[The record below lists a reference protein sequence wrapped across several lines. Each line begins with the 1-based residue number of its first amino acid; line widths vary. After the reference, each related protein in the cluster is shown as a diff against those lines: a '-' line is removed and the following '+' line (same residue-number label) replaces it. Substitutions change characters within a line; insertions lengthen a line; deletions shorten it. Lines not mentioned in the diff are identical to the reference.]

1 MTALRLTLKVNVLTT
16 MATIRAVMNGVLPQE
31 KSPALRRAL
40 GRFTLAA
47 IYPHPYPS
55 HTTCNYHFL
64 VTETVVVKAPYFL
77 HQILVLQDA
86 HAHPA
91 FSTAKVTCRVLRGS
105 TLPKTAPNVQ
115 TVQLVN
121 TLVKLTVTSG

>member
-47 IYPHPYPS
+47 IYPHRIPHNNVYLSFS
-55 HTTCNYHFL
+55 HHR
-64 VTETVVVKAPYFL
+64 TVVVKAPYFL

-91 FSTAKVTCRVLRGS
+91 FTTAK
-105 TLPKTAPNVQ
+105 
-115 TVQLVN
+115 
-121 TLVKLTVTSG
+121 LT